1 MENITSRVS
10 LFIEDFYHCVI
21 NEFELRRNFEEGKIS
36 RETFI
41 EINEFLRKKAPVDF
55 NQKQIKILE
64 LLDSIDGLFVE
75 DMTTTE
81 HDLYEYIEEYAAI
94 NSKYSGLKSIE
105 SLAVR
110 FDREKKTYKKFLR
123 LKKDHIFFDHLN
135 IVFSA
140 KNLPWKSI
148 SDAVNTSY
156 NDVMKKFIQFDIDW
170 LENEILLKE
179 QYLIKI
185 PELFTKSEICYSK
198 AELTHSNKGSE
209 LVTKVYSKV
218 VPDEKEIKNQTT
230 KTYRELD
237 EIKVLLI
244 ELKKNHVNHEVL
256 KDHLPYYGDG
266 TEDLLRKLLSSDKK
280 LKEKF
285 INF

>member
-1 MENITSRVS
+1 MKNITSRVT

-21 NEFELRRNFEEGKIS
+21 NEFELRGNFEEEKIS

-41 EINEFLRKKAPVDF
+41 DINEFLRKKTPIDF

-75 DMTTTE
+75 DMPTTE

-110 FDREKKTYKKFLR
+110 FDREKKTYKKFIR

-135 IVFSA
+135 IVFNT

-185 PELFTKSEICYSK
+185 PELFTRNEICYSK
-198 AELTHSNKGSE
+198 VKLTSPKNE

-218 VPDEKEIKNQTT
+218 VTDEKEIKIQTT

-266 TEDLLRKLLSSDKK
+266 TEDVLRKLLSSNKR
-280 LKEKF
+280 LKEKIIGF
-285 INF
+285 